1 MKPLVTAQAF
11 RVFNVVVW
19 EKSWFGTDYTTLESC
34 CWLDIMR
41 SLVCV

>member
-1 MKPLVTAQAF
+1 MEPLVTAQAF

-19 EKSWFGTDYTTLESC
+19 EESWFGADHTTPESC
-34 CWLDIMR
+34 YWLDIMR